1 MHLRAL
7 ELVGSVKTEASME
20 SEKAS
25 FGGPDWQEPAGVPKC
40 FMGEPEQRVVR
51 SVLKWSE
58 AVKRGKNAAT
68 QIVIQKTQLGVAGQ
82 ARPEIY
88 DALVLVQSNRP
99 SISLGGQL
107 QDLKFR

>member
-40 FMGEPEQRVVR
+40 FI
-51 SVLKWSE
+51 
-58 AVKRGKNAAT
+58 N
-68 QIVIQKTQLGVAGQ
+68 
-82 ARPEIY
+82 
-88 DALVLVQSNRP
+88 
-99 SISLGGQL
+99 
-107 QDLKFR
+107 DLLFRFDPV

>member
-40 FMGEPEQRVVR
+40 FNETKL
-51 SVLKWSE
+51 SV
-58 AVKRGKNAAT
+58 KNPYDLFDLSCSPTARTLHSHTHHLRFASAW
-68 QIVIQKTQLGVAGQ
+68 IVELE
-82 ARPEIY
+82 R
-88 DALVLVQSNRP
+88 
-99 SISLGGQL
+99 
-107 QDLKFR
+107 

>member
-51 SVLKWSE
+51 SVLEGGADADAGRFQQNWQN
-58 AVKRGKNAAT
+58 KN
-68 QIVIQKTQLGVAGQ
+68 IVQMCL
-82 ARPEIY
+82 
-88 DALVLVQSNRP
+88 N
-99 SISLGGQL
+99 
-107 QDLKFR
+107 

>member
-40 FMGEPEQRVVR
+40 FIEFYCNF
-51 SVLKWSE
+51 
-58 AVKRGKNAAT
+58 KNDEKCKAT
-68 QIVIQKTQLGVAGQ
+68 L
-82 ARPEIY
+82 
-88 DALVLVQSNRP
+88 
-99 SISLGGQL
+99 
-107 QDLKFR
+107 